1 MEAGSEAVERSYVGL
16 GRRLL
21 AMLIDNGMWFFGA
34 ALLLGS
40 GLEALYE
47 ESPDAG
53 VVATFVLASLWFNYF
68 AFCEWRWG
76 QTVGKNA
83 VGIEVVSLDG
93 AEERSSEQGGGLTF
107 AQASM
112 RNLLRLVD
120 FFVVGWVLIATGE
133 RRQRLGDRAAGT
145 VVVARPRARVAAT
158 TTATATAPVVAAA
171 AASSGPG
178 APPPPPPGRRPA
190 PPPPGWAGDPLPPSE
205 PLDAP
210 PPPPTVAGTTFPGWV
225 TWSGRDVVKGLVA
238 GLLIGLL
245 IAPALVLPFDPDL
258 SSDGALLAAQGL
270 LGTTLM
276 AVAIAG
282 ATNWNFRGAWAA
294 LRRLGVRPFSP
305 SGIGWMF
312 AMLGAY
318 YVFAVLFTAF
328 IVEPEQEDIGEQL
341 GIGDEN
347 IAVAVLAVV
356 LIVGLAPI
364 SEELFFRG
372 FVYGGLR
379 TKFGFW
385 PAVIIAGLIFGSIH
399 APTGITTV
407 IPLAVLGGGFCWLYE
422 KTGSIWP
429 CVIAHMINNG
439 IAVAAAGA
447 ADGSVL
453 LPLTF

>member
-21 AMLIDNGMWFFGA
+21 TMLIDN
-34 ALLLGS
+34 
-40 GLEALYE
+40 
-47 ESPDAG
+47 
-53 VVATFVLASLWFNYF
+53 
-68 AFCEWRWG
+68 
-76 QTVGKNA
+76 
-83 VGIEVVSLDG
+83 
-93 AEERSSEQGGGLTF
+93 
-107 AQASM
+107 
-112 RNLLRLVD
+112 
-120 FFVVGWVLIATGE
+120 
-133 RRQRLGDRAAGT
+133 
-145 VVVARPRARVAAT
+145 
-158 TTATATAPVVAAA
+158 VVAAA

-178 APPPPPPGRRPA
+178 APSPPPPGRRPA
-190 PPPPGWAGDPLPPSE
+190 PPPPGWTGDPLPPSQ
-205 PLDAP
+205 PPDAEP
-210 PPPPTVAGTTFPGWV
+210 PPQPTVEGAGFPGWV

-245 IAPALVLPFDPDL
+245 FAPALVLPFDPDL

-282 ATNWNFRGAWAA
+282 ATNWNFRGVREA
-294 LRRLGVRPFSP
+294 LRRLGMRAFSP

-453 LPLTF
+453 LPPIF

>member
-1 MEAGSEAVERSYVGL
+1 MEAGSEAIEGNYVGL

-34 ALLLGS
+34 SLLLGA

-47 ESPDAG
+47 ESPDAA
-53 VVATFVLASLWFNYF
+53 VLATFVLASLWFNYF
-68 AFCEWRWG
+68 AFCEWHWG

-83 VGIEVVSLDG
+83 LGIEVVSLGG
-93 AEERSSEQGGGLTF
+93 AEGRSSEQGGGITF

-112 RNLLRLVD
+112 RNLLRLID

-145 VVVARPRARVAAT
+145 VVVARRRASAPKAAT
-158 TTATATAPVVAAA
+158 AAPVVVAA
-171 AASSGPG
+171 AASSGSG
-178 APPPPPPGRRPA
+178 RPPPPPPGSLPA
-190 PPPPGWAGDPLPPSE
+190 PPPPGWTGDPLPPSE
-205 PLDAP
+205 PPDDQQ
-210 PPPPTVAGTTFPGWV
+210 PPPTAEGDDFPGWV
-225 TWSGRDVVKGLVA
+225 TWSARDVVKGLFA

-245 IAPALVLPFDPDL
+245 FAPALVLPFDSDL

-270 LGTTLM
+270 LGTTLIV
-276 AVAIAG
+276 VAIAG
-282 ATNWNFRGAWAA
+282 ATNWSFRGIRAA
-294 LRRLGVRPFSP
+294 LRRLGVRSFSP

-318 YVFAVLFTAF
+318 YVFAVLFTAL

-356 LIVGLAPI
+356 LIVGLAPVA
-364 SEELFFRG
+364 EELFFRG

-379 TKFGFW
+379 TKFSFW

-447 ADGSVL
+447 DDSVL
-453 LPLTF
+453 LPPIF